1 MPVVVL
7 LHATSACF
15 QAKRQYEKAFR
26 DWEKVQE
33 AHCKTEQDIN
43 IPRVDV
49 EKVRHLS
56 RSGKNKNYVTMA
68 LFLALSLSPG
78 SYLVSLWCDHS
89 MLASLL

>member
-7 LHATSACF
+7 LHATSVCF
-15 QAKRQYEKAFR
+15 QAKKQYEKAFR

-33 AHCKTEQDIN
+33 AHCKTEQDVN

-56 RSGKNKNYVTMA
+56 RSGKNKNYIVPCIISFSRQLPRFFM
-68 LFLALSLSPG
+68 
-78 SYLVSLWCDHS
+78 V
-89 MLASLL
+89 